1 MARGESNQSVSRP
14 VECSLSSSIES
25 AGAGLYSAERRDE
38 EWANGLSHAV
48 GCGLSVAG
56 TVVLLS
62 HVFRD
67 GSRAEIAS
75 CLVYCVSLISVYAAS
90 TLSHWV
96 RSPRWRHWFRSW
108 DQGLIYL
115 LIAGTYTPIAVAYL
129 DGKWH
134 LITVLMWTLA
144 AGGFIS
150 KVALRHQVESTTL
163 WLYLAMGW
171 LPILGLPHMLA
182 VAPSEL
188 LYLMLAGGIAYTF
201 GSILL
206 MNDHRAPYLHTGW
219 HVLVILGSALH
230 FLVVWQYVVA
240 AT

>member
-1 MARGESNQSVSRP
+1 MDQVKTKRAAGPVAGSTSRP
-14 VECSLSSSIES
+14 DLRSLPES
-25 AGAGLYSAERRDE
+25 TPERDE

-48 GCGLSVAG
+48 GWVLSVVG
-56 TVVLLS
+56 TIVLLG
-62 HVFRD
+62 HVFRE

-75 CLVYCVSLISVYAAS
+75 CVVYCGSLVGVYAAS

-96 RSPRWRHWFRSW
+96 RSPEWRHWFRSW

-129 DGKWH
+129 NGAWH
-134 LITVLMWTLA
+134 VITLLMWALA
-144 AGGFIS
+144 MGGFIS
-150 KVALRHQVESTTL
+150 KVALRHRVDAITV
-163 WLYLAMGW
+163 WLYLTMGW
-171 LPILGLPHMLA
+171 LPILGLPQLVA

-188 LYLMLAGGIAYTF
+188 LWLMLAGGIAYTF

-206 MNDHRAPYLHTGW
+206 MNDHRAPYLHAGW

-240 AT
+240 TA